1 VRQGCGVAPDLFLA
15 DGDEVHD
22 SSGMVGTT
30 IGKEK
35 ETFTDLDFAVFAE
48 MVSELVLVWFR
59 SYLIYKLPCLTD
71 KQIKQMDRQY

>member
-1 VRQGCGVAPDLFLA
+1 VVLLQIFFWPTEM
-15 DGDEVHD
+15 EVHD